1 MHKLLLD
8 LRFAVR
14 QLRKNPGFAT
24 TTIVTLALGIG
35 ATTAIFSLIYAVL
48 LQPLPFP
55 HPQELVNVTKATRS
69 NGVTLPESVS
79 YPDFFD
85 WRNQNHSFT
94 GITSYQDRSITMTG
108 HGEPRRLDTEI
119 VSSEFFRVLGVP
131 PMLGRDFLADD
142 EKPGAHV
149 VILSHEFW
157 ASEFGAIKDVIGS
170 SITLDEKRYTII
182 GVMPKDFEFPI
193 ETPKRALWATL
204 AIDAEGKA
212 PQTGQRGFDSLNVLG
227 RLKPEVTLDQA
238 RADMNVIA
246 ARLAAQYPDTNK
258 NNDAATVESE
268 LESLVGSRRTAL
280 NVLFAAVVLLLLISC
295 ANVAGLLLARGARR
309 APEIAVRTS
318 LGASRAAIMRHI
330 LVESILLALC
340 GGAAGVILASSLL
353 KVIVPFAPQDMPRL
367 ERVS

>member
-14 QLRKNPGFAT
+14 QLRKNFGFAT

-55 HPQELVNVTKATRS
+55 HPQELVNVTKGTRS

-85 WRNQNHSFT
+85 WRNQNHSFS
-94 GITSYQDRSITMTG
+94 GITCYHDRSITMTG
-108 HGEPRRLDTEI
+108 HGEARHLDITV
-119 VSSEFFRVLGVP
+119 VSSEFFRVLGVAP
-131 PMLGRDFLADD
+131 TLGRDFLADD

-149 VILSHEFW
+149 VILSHQFW
-157 ASEFGAIKDVIGS
+157 ASEFGADNNVIGS
-170 SITLDEKRYTII
+170 SITLDGRSYSIA

-193 ETPKRALWATL
+193 ETPKRALWTTL
-204 AIDAEGKA
+204 AIDAEGKD
-212 PQTGQRGFDSLNVLG
+212 PQTGQRGFDSLSALG
-227 RLKPEVTLDQA
+227 RLKPQVTLDQA

-280 NVLFAAVVLLLLISC
+280 NVLFASVVLLLLISC
-295 ANVAGLLLARGARR
+295 ANVAGLMLARGARR
-309 APEIAVRTS
+309 APEIAVRAS
-318 LGASRAAIMRHI
+318 LGATRGAITRQV
-330 LVESILLALC
+330 LVESLLLA
-340 GGAAGVILASSLL
+340 V
-353 KVIVPFAPQDMPRL
+353 
-367 ERVS
+367 